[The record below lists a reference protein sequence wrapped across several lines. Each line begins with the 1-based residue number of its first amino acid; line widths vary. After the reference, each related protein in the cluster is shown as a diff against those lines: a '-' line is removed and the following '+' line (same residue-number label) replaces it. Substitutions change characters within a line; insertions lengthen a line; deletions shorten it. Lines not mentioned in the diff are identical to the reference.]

1 MNCAM
6 LVFGAK
12 GAIWI
17 FQKINL
23 QKLKH
28 NLKKPSS
35 KPPKPRKNLRIKW
48 SSTTCTPK
56 RRNVDGF
63 GAESCRKKS

>member
-48 SSTTCTPK
+48 SSTTCTQ
-56 RRNVDGF
+56 
-63 GAESCRKKS
+63 